1 MNQNRNSYNH
11 QQRGGGGSNG
21 GGGGGGGGSR
31 QQDRG
36 APVIDLE
43 KLIEKRIRI
52 RFSGGREV
60 VGTLK
65 GFDGLV
71 NAVLDDTTEYLFEST
86 TDSASL
92 FDTLSTTTTTTTTSA
107 TIPTSRYLGLVVCR
121 GTNITVIGPDDGFLE
136 ISNPFVD
143 EEVDETTEGSGG
155 Q

>member
-1 MNQNRNSYNH
+1 MHQNRPYNN
-11 QQRGGGGSNG
+11 QRGGGSSGG

-43 KLIEKRIRI
+43 KLIEKRVRI

-71 NAVLDDTTEYLFEST
+71 NAVLDDTTEYLFENT

-92 FDTLSTTTTTTTTSA
+92 FDASSTSSNTTTTSA

-121 GTNITVIGPDDGFLE
+121 GTNITVVGPDDGFLE

-143 EEVDETTEGSGG
+143 EEVEETTEGSGG

>member
-1 MNQNRNSYNH
+1 MST
-11 QQRGGGGSNG
+11 RGGYNNNNNNNRG
-21 GGGGGGGGSR
+21 GGGGGVGSR

-71 NAVLDDTTEYLFEST
+71 NAVLDDTTEFLFEEGA
-86 TDSASL
+86 DSASV
-92 FDTLSTTTTTTTTSA
+92 FDASA
-107 TIPTSRYLGLVVCR
+107 SAAPTSRYLGLVVCR
-121 GTNITVIGPDDGFLE
+121 GTNITVVGPDEGFSQIANPFLE
-136 ISNPFVD
+136 
-143 EEVDETTEGSGG
+143 EETPSSGSGG
-155 Q
+155 GQ

>member
-1 MNQNRNSYNH
+1 MNNQNNRSHYN
-11 QQRGGGGSNG
+11 QRGGGSG
-21 GGGGGGGGSR
+21 GGGGGGVPR

-92 FDTLSTTTTTTTTSA
+92 FDTSSTSTTSA

-143 EEVDETTEGSGG
+143 EEGEETTEGSGG

>member
-1 MNQNRNSYNH
+1 MSN
-11 QQRGGGGSNG
+11 RGGYTNNNNNNRG
-21 GGGGGGGGSR
+21 GGGGGVGSR

-71 NAVLDDTTEYLFEST
+71 NAVLDDTTEFLFEEGA
-86 TDSASL
+86 DSVSVFDATAAS
-92 FDTLSTTTTTTTTSA
+92 A
-107 TIPTSRYLGLVVCR
+107 APTSRYLGLVVCR
-121 GTNITVIGPDDGFLE
+121 GTNITVVGPDEGFLQV
-136 ISNPFVD
+136 SNPFLD
-143 EEVDETTEGSGG
+143 EEEETAASGSGG
-155 Q
+155 GGQ

>member
-1 MNQNRNSYNH
+1 MSN
-11 QQRGGGGSNG
+11 RGGYNNNNNNR
-21 GGGGGGGGSR
+21 GGGGGSR

-43 KLIEKRIRI
+43 KLIEKRVRI

-71 NAVLDDTTEYLFEST
+71 NAVLDDTTEFLFEEGS
-86 TDSASL
+86 DSVSAFDAS
-92 FDTLSTTTTTTTTSA
+92 TSA
-107 TIPTSRYLGLVVCR
+107 APTTRYLGLVVCR
-121 GTNITVIGPDDGFLE
+121 GTNITVVGPDDGFSQ
-136 ISNPFVD
+136 IANPFVD
-143 EEVDETTEGSGG
+143 EEENSSSGAANGAEG

>member
-1 MNQNRNSYNH
+1 MNQNNRSHYN
-11 QQRGGGGSNG
+11 QRGGGSSG
-21 GGGGGGGGSR
+21 GGGGGVSR

-92 FDTLSTTTTTTTTSA
+92 FDTSSTSTTSA

-143 EEVDETTEGSGG
+143 EEGEETTEGSGG